1 VGSIPA
7 VRTIMSVLSADNLH
21 LWRGELHVL
30 RGLSLR
36 IDPGA
41 CLQVTGANGVGK
53 SSLLRALCG
62 LLPLEQGLI
71 SWRGHDVRHDR
82 PAYHRELAFL
92 GHSTGL
98 KGDLSASENLQFSA
112 GLRRALDAGQIAA
125 ALERVGMAEQ
135 STRLARQMSAG
146 QQRRVAL
153 ARVLLCDC
161 ALWILDEPTANLDG
175 RGQGLFAQLLEEHL
189 QAGGLA
195 LMATHQPLST
205 PGPRL
210 NVMELS

>member
-7 VRTIMSVLSADNLH
+7 VRTTMSLLSADNLH

-36 IDPGA
+36 LDAGA

-53 SSLLRALCG
+53 SSLLRALCS
-62 LLPLEQGLI
+62 LLPLEQGLV

-82 PAYHRELAFL
+82 HAYHRELAYL
-92 GHSTGL
+92 GHGTGL
-98 KGDLSASENLQFSA
+98 KADLSATENLQFSA
-112 GLRRALDAGQIAA
+112 GLRRALGAQQIAA
-125 ALERVGMAEQ
+125 ALERVGMGEQ
-135 STRLARQMSAG
+135 HARLARQMSAG

-175 RGQGLFAQLLEEHL
+175 RGQGLFAELLQEHL
-189 QAGGLA
+189 RAGGLA
-195 LMATHQPLST
+195 LIATHQPLNLQA
-205 PGPRL
+205 PHL
-210 NVMELS
+210 NVLELS

>member
-1 VGSIPA
+1 
-7 VRTIMSVLSADNLH
+7 MSLLSADNLH

-62 LLPLEQGLI
+62 LLPLEQGQI
-71 SWRGHDVRHDR
+71 SWRGQNVRHDR
-82 PAYHRELAFL
+82 SAYHRDLAYL
-92 GHSTGL
+92 AHGTGL
-98 KGDLSASENLQFSA
+98 KADLSAIENLQFSA
-112 GLRRALDAGQIAA
+112 GLRRALDTKQIAA
-125 ALERVGMAEQ
+125 ALERVGMGPQRA
-135 STRLARQMSAG
+135 RLARQMSAG

-175 RGQGLFAQLLEEHL
+175 RGQGLFAELLQEHL

-195 LMATHQPLST
+195 LIATHQPLNLQ
-205 PGPRL
+205 GPYL
-210 NVMELS
+210 NVLELS

>member
-1 VGSIPA
+1 M
-7 VRTIMSVLSADNLH
+7 TLLNADNLH

-36 IDPGA
+36 LDAGC

-62 LLPLEQGLI
+62 LLPLEQGQI
-71 SWRGHDVRHDR
+71 QWRGQDVQRDR
-82 PAYHRELAFL
+82 PAFHRELAYL
-92 GHSTGL
+92 GHATGL
-98 KGDLSASENLQFSA
+98 KSDLSASENLRYSA
-112 GLRRALDAGQIAA
+112 GLRRALTDGQISA
-125 ALERVGMAEQ
+125 ALERVGMGALHA
-135 STRLARQMSAG
+135 RLARQMSAG

-175 RGQGLFAQLLEEHL
+175 RGQGLFAELLQEHL
-189 QAGGLA
+189 EAGGLA
-195 LMATHQPLST
+195 LFATHQPLQL
-205 PGPRL
+205 PRPNL
-210 NVMELS
+210 QVLELA